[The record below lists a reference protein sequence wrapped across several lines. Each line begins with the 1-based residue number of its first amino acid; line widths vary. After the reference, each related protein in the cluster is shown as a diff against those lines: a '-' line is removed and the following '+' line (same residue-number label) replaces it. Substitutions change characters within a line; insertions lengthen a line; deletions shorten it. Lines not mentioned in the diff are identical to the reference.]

1 MAKYIVQHRRGTTAE
16 WLSIGTVL
24 REGEI
29 GIEYADE
36 EQSEVRLLI
45 GTKNGINA
53 LPFASVSKI
62 RTISLPADGWI
73 GDASPFSQDVSIEGV
88 TKNSKID
95 LQPTPD
101 QLAQLQDDETSL
113 VVENN
118 DTSVTVY
125 AIGEKPSIDLILQ
138 CVITEVSTNG

>member
-16 WLSIGTVL
+16 WLNIGTVL

-53 LPFASVSKI
+53 LPFSSVSKI
-62 RTISLPADGWI
+62 RRILLSVDGWV
-73 GDASPFSQDVSIEGV
+73 GDASPFSQVVSIEGV

-101 QLAQLQDDETSL
+101 QLAQLQDDEASL

-125 AIGEKPSIDLILQ
+125 AIGEKPSIDLTLQ